1 MGFEYYYGSQADQ
14 FNFIRIPKALIT
26 DEIFDTL
33 SVNAKMLYGVLLDR
47 MNLSMKNGWI
57 DGDNRVY
64 IHYQISDIM
73 EDLKMARA
81 TAVKYMNELEEF
93 GLVEKKRQGLGRA
106 NIIYVKSFLVKDN
119 YDEYDRET
127 AAKNNETKEVEME
140 EKGAQTPVN
149 TQKFKNYTSRS
160 SKNEIQEVQNL
171 NFKEFNNY
179 TSGSSEIEIQEVQE
193 LNPNNTNKSNNNINN
208 TKKNNT
214 NYNNISSNL
223 ISRDESALDTN
234 AQVMEQNQIRC
245 DEKKQTKVNE
255 YNAYKNYIKE
265 SIEYDIL
272 IERYPLDADMIN
284 EIVELMTETI
294 ISKGDTVVIASNEFP
309 KEVVKSRFMKIGFQH
324 IEYVLDCL
332 KKNTTKVKN
341 IKKYILAA
349 IYNAPLTMSSYY
361 SAEVNHDYPGYA
373 SGASKEIS
381 YTGGYGKGYR
391 I

>member
-64 IHYQISDIM
+64 IHYQINDIM

-214 NYNNISSNL
+214 NQSNNILSNH
-223 ISRDESALDTN
+223 ISDETQAGETKACGQD
-234 AQVMEQNQIRC
+234 QIGC
-245 DEKKQTKVNE
+245 DEMKQKPSEYDVYKK
-255 YNAYKNYIKE
+255 YIKN
-265 SIEYDIL
+265 SIEYDVL
-272 IERYPLDADMIN
+272 KERYPLDSDMID
-284 EIVELMTETI
+284 EIVELMTETV
-294 ISKGDTVVIASNEFP
+294 ISTGNKIVIASNEFP
-309 KEVVKSRFMKIGFQH
+309 KEVVKSRFLKITYSH
-324 IEYVLDCL
+324 IAYVLDCL

-349 IYNAPLTMSSYY
+349 IYNAPTTMSSYY
-361 SAEVNHDYPGYA
+361 SAEVNHDYPGSA
-373 SGASKEIS
+373 GVTSKEYS
-381 YTGGYGKGYR
+381 YAGGYGKGYR
-391 I
+391 L